1 MNLSYLETF
10 VMVAKHKGFSRA
22 AKALSL
28 TQPAVSKHISLLEAY
43 YGTKLVD
50 RTSRR
55 VELTDAGIVLYHFA
69 GRIISTVE
77 RAKEEIA
84 SFSEEV
90 KGRLNIG
97 ASTIPGHYILPR
109 TLSEFKKEYPLV
121 NVSLEVSN
129 TGKVINRLRDE
140 AIQVGVIGA
149 PVNSPEINCTE
160 FTSDEVVLI
169 LPAGHPLA
177 ERKELITNDLV
188 GEKVVVRESDS
199 GTRRIVEEKLAAA
212 GVPFDSLQVAGEF
225 GSTEAVLAGVE
236 AGLGAS
242 FVSRWAA
249 EKAATEGRV
258 ALRTLQDLRFSRSL
272 YLIYPRDRSLSR
284 PARAFLSFIK

>member
-10 VMVAKHKGFSRA
+10 VMVAKHKSFSRA
-22 AKALSL
+22 AKTLSL
-28 TQPAVSKHISLLEAY
+28 TQPAVSKHISLLEAH
-43 YGTKLVD
+43 YGTKLVN

-69 GRIISTVE
+69 GRIIATME
-77 RAKEEIA
+77 RAKEEIV

-90 KGRLNIG
+90 KGRLSIG

-109 TLSEFKKEYPLV
+109 ILSDFKKEYPLV

-129 TGKVINRLRDE
+129 TGKVINRLQEE

-149 PVNSPEINCTE
+149 PVDSPEINCTE
-160 FTSDEVVLI
+160 FSSDEVVLI
-169 LPAGHPLA
+169 MPGDHPLVF
-177 ERKELITNDLV
+177 RKELVTDDLV
-188 GEKVVVRESDS
+188 GEKVVVRENDS

-212 GVPFDSLQVAGEF
+212 DIPLDSLQIVGEF
-225 GSTEAVLAGVE
+225 GSTEAVLAAVE
-236 AGLGAS
+236 AGLGIS

-249 EKAATEGRV
+249 EKVALEGRIV
-258 ALRTLQDLRFSRSL
+258 MRTLQDLRFSRSL

-284 PARAFLSFIK
+284 PTHAFLSFIK